1 MYRAELKIR
10 YSTKSVAESVRNA
23 LSPDD
28 KASTGTVRVSSR
40 VAGKTL
46 TVRVHGADRFETLQA
61 TIHDI
66 FRCIHAAEASLQ
78 KLVVCS

>member
-1 MYRAELKIR
+1 MYQAELKIR
-10 YSTKSVAESVRNA
+10 YSKKLMAESVRNA

-28 KASTGTVRVSSR
+28 KASTGTMRVSSR
-40 VAGKTL
+40 VTGKTL
-46 TVRVHGADRFETLQA
+46 TVQVHGVDRFESLQA

-78 KLVVCS
+78 KLGVSS